1 MKCFVL
7 MVMLWTLLSCCALA
21 DDAPKMTDDKKLA
34 QATQGAFVTT
44 GQVHQSVPAMDI
56 RVSDTGVR
64 DETRARG
71 NLLKVSIQAQD
82 GSLSQ
87 ELTYWS
93 NETPDYEG
101 AAALVCMQDMN
112 FDGYPDLTL
121 LTAMGARN
129 VFYTAALWDTEAGR
143 FREVMEQP
151 AWHTKEKTF
160 SGEAEQLELC
170 NYELYPQERRVFS
183 SVQDGYRYSTEVV
196 YEWEG
201 KYGLAP
207 KSVAD
212 IYDAGEG
219 MIGELL
225 EMHGTQILR
234 LWDEA
239 YPEEWYYGQDAY
251 TERLTSIRALT
262 LEDALYY
269 PMPMEVDNVDWVN
282 LRKQDSIDSPSLAK
296 LSKGTT
302 VYLLDKS
309 CGSDGGWMRVLVLP
323 GEAGVTPSGE
333 HEDGA
338 GLTGYIWRSYLKY
351 LQDSVSLPG
360 AR

>member
-239 YPEEWYYGQDAY
+239 YPEEWYYGQDAH

-333 HEDGA
+333 HEDGD